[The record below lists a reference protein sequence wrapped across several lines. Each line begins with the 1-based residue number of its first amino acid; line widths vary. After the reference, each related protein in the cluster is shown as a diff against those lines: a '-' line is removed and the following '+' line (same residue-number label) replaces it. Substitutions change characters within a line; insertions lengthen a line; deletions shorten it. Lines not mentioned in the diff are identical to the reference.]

1 MGSCV
6 SCCEE
11 DSRIISP
18 RSDGSVRPI
27 TRTPPCSPIDSEYG
41 VIEPNPPPWSQ
52 PPTDRIGD
60 LLV

>member
-6 SCCEE
+6 SCCED
-11 DSRIISP
+11 DSREISQP
-18 RSDGSVRPI
+18 P
-27 TRTPPCSPIDSEYG
+27 TPPCSPIDSEYG